1 MKGLTNANEGNDFSS
16 MSTKE
21 IIDCMAE
28 SLVTIAGAVEK
39 QFIFMLTEKAY
50 REMRIHRYRKCKIKK
65 GPGRFRY
72 VAIGQANIK
81 FKEAK

>member
-1 MKGLTNANEGNDFSS
+1 MKGLINADGGNDFSS

-21 IIDCMAE
+21 IIDCMAK

-39 QFIFMLTEKAY
+39 QFIFMLTKKAY
-50 REMRIHRYRKCKIKK
+50 HEMRVHRYRKCKIKK

-72 VAIGQANIK
+72 VAMGQANIK